1 MNKITFA
8 GLVTGALL
16 VGTMGLAA
24 IEFSA
29 PALADNG
36 GTVALPG
43 PVPVYPQNTVLGGAN
58 PYVPF
63 GTNPSVPYGV
73 WNQN

>member
-1 MNKITFA
+1 MKNITFA
-8 GLVTGALL
+8 GLVSGALA
-16 VGTMGLAA
+16 VAAIGLAT
-24 IEFSA
+24 
-29 PALADNG
+29 PALADNS

-43 PVPVYPQNTVLGGAN
+43 PVPVYPQNAVLGGAN

-73 WNQN
+73 WGQN

>member
-1 MNKITFA
+1 MKTISFTA
-8 GLVTGALL
+8 IATGLASGALAA
-16 VGTMGLAA
+16 AA
-24 IEFSA
+24 I
-29 PALADNG
+29 ALASPAMAESG

-43 PVPVYPQNTVLGGAN
+43 PVPVYPQNSVLGGAN

-63 GTNPSVPYGV
+63 GTDPSVPYGV

>member
-1 MNKITFA
+1 MKKFVLSA
-8 GLVTGALL
+8 LASGALAAAAI
-16 VGTMGLAA
+16 GLAG
-24 IEFSA
+24 
-29 PALADNG
+29 PALADRG

-43 PVPVYPQNTVLGGAN
+43 PVPVYPQDSVLGGAN
-58 PYVPF
+58 PYIPF